1 MKSKKIAQTIP
12 KTNILTKSKAMTS
25 LVAQALLTGQ
35 SQEEIAAKL
44 NTSQTT
50 ISRIASKEECKT
62 MIEEQTRILLSK
74 LPDVIQLIHSDITLS
89 QKIADY
95 YAGKSAVWPVQGII
109 EPKDLLS
116 LYNTTYRKAQDLL
129 KSSGILPGATS
140 SVVISQVF
148 HNESTTVLTPMAQK
162 MLDKFA
168 GTLVLDAEL
177 VDAEKAPS
185 TEGENDK
192 IVKR

>member
-1 MKSKKIAQTIP
+1 MKSKKIVQTIP
-12 KTNILTKSKAMTS
+12 KTNILTKSEA
-25 LVAQALLTGQ
+25 LIPIVAQAIVAGQ
-35 SQEEIAAKL
+35 SQEEIASRL
-44 NTSQTT
+44 HTSQTT
-50 ISRIASKEECKT
+50 ISRIASEDECKT
-62 MIEEQTRILLSK
+62 MIEEQTRVLLSK
-74 LPDVIQLIHSDITLS
+74 LPNVIQLIHSDIELS

-95 YAGKSAVWPVQGII
+95 YSGKSAIWPVQGII

-116 LYNTTYRKAQDLL
+116 LYNMTYRKAQDLL
-129 KSSGILPGATS
+129 KSAGILPGATS

-177 VDAEKAPS
+177 VE
-185 TEGENDK
+185 EGK
-192 IVKR
+192 K